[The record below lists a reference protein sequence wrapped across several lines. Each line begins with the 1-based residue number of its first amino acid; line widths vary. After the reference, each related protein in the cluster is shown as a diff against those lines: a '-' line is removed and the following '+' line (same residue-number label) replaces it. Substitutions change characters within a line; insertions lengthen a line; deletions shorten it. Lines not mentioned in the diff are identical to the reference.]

1 VITLF
6 KQKIPTSLLCVDQ
19 IGKAF

>member
-1 VITLF
+1 MTLF